1 MDREDFLLMV
11 VAAGG
16 GMPLTPVQLQKCL
29 FLVGENLKG
38 EIPDQFYEFEPYH
51 YGPFDAEV
59 YSDADSLESQ
69 GLLVSM
75 GSSQGTWLDRAI
87 TSAGLER
94 AKAAEKELS
103 NSVRTYIQ
111 VMVEWAQSLSFSS
124 LVKSIY
130 GEYPQYR
137 KNSVFQD

>member
-1 MDREDFLLMV
+1 
-11 VAAGG
+11 
-16 GMPLTPVQLQKCL
+16 
-29 FLVGENLKG
+29 
-38 EIPDQFYEFEPYH
+38 
-51 YGPFDAEV
+51 
-59 YSDADSLESQ
+59 
-69 GLLVSM
+69 M

-111 VMVEWAQSLSFSS
+111 VVVEWAQSLSFSN

-130 GEYPQYR
+130 GGYPQYR